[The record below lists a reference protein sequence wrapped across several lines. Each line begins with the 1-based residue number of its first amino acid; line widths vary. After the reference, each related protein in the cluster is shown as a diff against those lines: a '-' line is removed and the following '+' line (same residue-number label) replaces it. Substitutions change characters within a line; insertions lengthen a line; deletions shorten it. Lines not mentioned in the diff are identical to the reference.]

1 MKNMKN
7 QIKLILVVFII
18 ILASSCGKSIQT
30 KDTNNSE
37 KSSSLKS
44 EVANE
49 ESVVASDSSVST
61 ADIISSKAAKLSKID
76 SVRKFIRTAE
86 IEFQVSNVFQSTQEI
101 EQLATNMGGFVT
113 NSNLQNEIINSKTKE
128 ISDDSSI
135 IIKEYIVKSS
145 LTIRIPREKMDSF
158 LISLS
163 PMVLF
168 IHKRNVTSEDV
179 HLSHLSMELEQLRN
193 QNFANETQQI
203 NSKGLE
209 NRQASLEAQAKAD
222 EAKINQM
229 VMMDK
234 VMYSTI
240 NISIYEHSK
249 VKYEK
254 FENLNE
260 DQFEPSFGT
269 RFIHSL
275 KIGLIVL
282 EEIFLLAI
290 KLWGIIAMGLM
301 IYFLAMF
308 IYRKTKKS

>member
-1 MKNMKN
+1 MKNR
-7 QIKLILVVFII
+7 IKLVLVIFII

-30 KDTNNSE
+30 KDAKNSE
-37 KSSSLKS
+37 KPSASKS

-49 ESVVASDSSVST
+49 ESLIASDSSVST
-61 ADIISSKAAKLSKID
+61 SDIISSKAAKLSKID

-86 IEFQVSNVFQSTQEI
+86 IDFQVESVFQSTQKI

-113 NSNLQNEIINSKTKE
+113 NSNLQNEIIQTETKE
-128 ISDDSSI
+128 LSADSSV

-158 LISLS
+158 LIRLS
-163 PMVLF
+163 PMVVF
-168 IHKRNVTSEDV
+168 INKRNVTSEDV
-179 HLSHLSMELEQLRN
+179 YLSHLSLELEQIRN
-193 QNFANETQQI
+193 QNFADETQQI
-203 NSKGLE
+203 NSKGLA

-240 NISIYEHSK
+240 NISIYENSK
-249 VKYEK
+249 IKYEK
-254 FENLNE
+254 FQNINEN
-260 DQFEPSFGT
+260 QFKPSFVS
-269 RFIHSL
+269 RFVHSL
-275 KIGLIVL
+275 EIGLIVI

-290 KLWGIIAMGLM
+290 KLWGIIAMGFM
-301 IYFLAMF
+301 IYFLALF

>member
-1 MKNMKN
+1 MKN
-7 QIKLILVVFII
+7 QIKLIFVVFII

-37 KSSSLKS
+37 KSSALKS

-86 IEFQVSNVFQSTQEI
+86 IEFQVSNVFKSTQEI
-101 EQLATNMGGFVT
+101 EQRATSMGGFVT
-113 NSNLQNEIINSKTKE
+113 NSDLQNEIINSKTKE

-193 QNFANETQQI
+193 QNFTNETRQI
-203 NSKGLE
+203 NSKGLI

-222 EAKINQM
+222 EAKINQL
-229 VMMDK
+229 VIMDK

-254 FENLNE
+254 FQNLNE
-260 DQFEPSFGT
+260 DQFEPSFGS

-275 KIGLIVL
+275 AIGLIII

-301 IYFLAMF
+301 IYFSAMF

>member
-1 MKNMKN
+1 MKN
-7 QIKLILVVFII
+7 QIKLIFVVFII

-37 KSSSLKS
+37 KSSALKS

-86 IEFQVSNVFQSTQEI
+86 IEFQVSNVFKSTQEI
-101 EQLATNMGGFVT
+101 EQRATSMGGFVT
-113 NSNLQNEIINSKTKE
+113 NSDLQNEIINSKTKE

-193 QNFANETQQI
+193 QNFTNETRQI
-203 NSKGLE
+203 NSKGLI

-222 EAKINQM
+222 EAKINQL
-229 VMMDK
+229 VIMDK

-254 FENLNE
+254 FQNLNE
-260 DQFEPSFGT
+260 DQFEPSFGS

-275 KIGLIVL
+275 AIGLIII

-290 KLWGIIAMGLM
+290 KLWGIIAMGLI
-301 IYFLAMF
+301 IYFSAMF